1 MACILFPKYDEKLFS
16 LYFKTKN
23 VPSTSGNTKNV
34 LSYSIFFF
42 LLGMDKVLTLI
53 IGTQIQMEFGK
64 VLIIG
69 GVLFFEDL
77 YIFRRISTLKKLSF
91 VGGPL

>member
-1 MACILFPKYDEKLFS
+1 MCFLTVF
-16 LYFKTKN
+16 
-23 VPSTSGNTKNV
+23 
-34 LSYSIFFF
+34 FFF

-69 GVLFFEDL
+69 EVLFFEDL

>member
-1 MACILFPKYDEKLFS
+1 MCFL
-16 LYFKTKN
+16 T
-23 VPSTSGNTKNV
+23 V
-34 LSYSIFFF
+34 FFF
-42 LLGMDKVLTLI
+42 LLGMDKVLTSI

-69 GVLFFEDL
+69 GVFFFEDL
-77 YIFRRISTLKKLSF
+77 YIFGGISTLKKLSF

>member
-1 MACILFPKYDEKLFS
+1 
-16 LYFKTKN
+16 
-23 VPSTSGNTKNV
+23 
-34 LSYSIFFF
+34 
-42 LLGMDKVLTLI
+42 MDKVLTLI

-64 VLIIG
+64 VLIMG

-77 YIFRRISTLKKLSF
+77 CIFRRISTLKKLSF

>member
-1 MACILFPKYDEKLFS
+1 
-16 LYFKTKN
+16 
-23 VPSTSGNTKNV
+23 
-34 LSYSIFFF
+34 
-42 LLGMDKVLTLI
+42 MDKVLTSI

-69 GVLFFEDL
+69 GVFFFEDL
-77 YIFRRISTLKKLSF
+77 YIFGGISTLKKLSF

>member
-1 MACILFPKYDEKLFS
+1 MFRLHLEILKVCFL
-16 LYFKTKN
+16 T
-23 VPSTSGNTKNV
+23 V
-34 LSYSIFFF
+34 FFF

-64 VLIIG
+64 VLIIR

-77 YIFRRISTLKKLSF
+77 YIFRGISTLKKLSF
-91 VGGPL
+91 VGGPLWRF

>member
-1 MACILFPKYDEKLFS
+1 MFRLHLEILKVCFL
-16 LYFKTKN
+16 T
-23 VPSTSGNTKNV
+23 V
-34 LSYSIFFF
+34 FF

-64 VLIIG
+64 VLIIR

-77 YIFRRISTLKKLSF
+77 YIFRGISTLKKLSF

>member
-1 MACILFPKYDEKLFS
+1 MCFL
-16 LYFKTKN
+16 T
-23 VPSTSGNTKNV
+23 V
-34 LSYSIFFF
+34 FFF

>member
-1 MACILFPKYDEKLFS
+1 MACILFPKYHEKLFS

>member
-1 MACILFPKYDEKLFS
+1 MFRLHLEILKVCFL
-16 LYFKTKN
+16 T
-23 VPSTSGNTKNV
+23 V
-34 LSYSIFFF
+34 FFF

-64 VLIIG
+64 VLIIR

-77 YIFRRISTLKKLSF
+77 YIFRGISTLKKLSF